1 MPLSTDS
8 QPGNTE
14 ASIRNGEGMVEIRRH
29 LAGMRFPRSKREV
42 VEALGD
48 LEVRVEGDQTIPLAD
63 LLRGANVGEFTSA
76 DHVAEVARL
85 SWSLPTEMSPP
96 EGSG

>member
-1 MPLSTDS
+1 MPLSTEGRSSD
-8 QPGNTE
+8 TA
-14 ASIRNGEGMVEIRRH
+14 ASIRNGQGMEQIRDR
-29 LAGMRFPRSKREV
+29 LAHVMFPRSKREV

-48 LEVRVEGDQTIPLAD
+48 LEVKVEHGNTIPLAD
-63 LLRGANVGEFTSA
+63 LLRGTNVGEFTSA

-85 SWSLPTEMSPP
+85 AWSLPTEMSPP